1 VRRHEQLCVVFRV
14 VDGLVDWKQGARFCM
29 DGHDRPFCL
38 AAQSGQPPEPGGSR
52 RKARGVDGESASR
65 AIIVIARDEAPRE
78 GGYADR
84 ALQMLT
90 AKAEGAPKGPTCSWR
105 MLVV

>member
-1 VRRHEQLCVVFRV
+1 
-14 VDGLVDWKQGARFCM
+14 M

-38 AAQSGQPPEPGGSR
+38 AAQSGQPPEAR
-52 RKARGVDGESASR
+52 RRHAVWRAGVDGESASR

-90 AKAEGAPKGPTCSWR
+90 AKAEGAPQGPTCSWR